1 MSDTELDAVD
11 RGILYLLQQD
21 ARRTITEMADVVN
34 VSDNTVRNRIGR
46 LEREGVIEGYTAD
59 VDFNRAGDQHHYQ
72 FICTAPVSVREDV
85 ANELLDVSGVIEV
98 RTLMTGTR
106 NVFVTAVA
114 ATTDEITDIA
124 RTIDGYDDVQI
135 ELEDLIRL
143 HVRQPLESFAIEN
156 VL

>member
-1 MSDTELDAVD
+1 MSNIELDAVD

-46 LEREGVIEGYTAD
+46 LEQEGVIEGYTAD
-59 VDFNRAGDQHHYQ
+59 IDFNCAGDQHHYQ
-72 FICTAPVSVREDV
+72 FICTVPVSVREDV
-85 ANELLDVSGVIEV
+85 ANELLDVSGVVEV
-98 RTLMTGTR
+98 RTLMTGTQ

-124 RTIDGYDDVQI
+124 RTIDGYDDVRI

-143 HVRQPLESFAIEN
+143 HVRQPLRSFAIEN